1 MQNENQ
7 EYNGKINPGELCA
20 FMTKYANM
28 LNHVN
33 DMYDKATV
41 DMKTVFLD
49 PNISMEEKQKV
60 YDCYNTLYMTWRD
73 SCRLGPPPMDFPPLE
88 KFMEA
93 IVERV
98 GGGSKGRKTR
108 KSRKTRKGGKATK
121 ARK

>member
-1 MQNENQ
+1 MQNE
-7 EYNGKINPGELCA
+7 EYNRKINPGELCV
-20 FMTKYANM
+20 FMKKYANM

-33 DMYDKATV
+33 EMYDKATV

>member
-1 MQNENQ
+1 MQNE
-7 EYNGKINPGELCA
+7 EYNGKINPGELCV

-33 DMYDKATV
+33 EMYDKATV

-88 KFMEA
+88 EFMEA

-98 GGGSKGRKTR
+98 GGGSKGRKSG
-108 KSRKTRKGGKATK
+108 KSRKTRKG
-121 ARK
+121 RK